1 MKQNKK
7 SLSQKI
13 AGATSRLS
21 KKVSAR
27 TKKPLSEKKIKK
39 PSVSMELSHDSIAL
53 RAYYISE
60 RRRELCWYGDEQTDW
75 IEAEKQL
82 LAEAFEK

>member
-1 MKQNKK
+1 MNQNKK

-13 AGATSRLS
+13 VGATSRLS

-39 PSVSMELSHDSIAL
+39 SVLSIKLSHDSIAL

-60 RRRELCWYGDEQTDW
+60 RRRELCWDGDEKTDW

-82 LAEAFEK
+82 LAEALEK